1 MMLGYYRNP
10 LNQIFFNEGIVLVAL
25 QSFGQ
30 QSSWTDGVVV
40 EELFTRS
47 CFLARLLEKEEVQKY
62 RITDKNREYFDSLLK
77 VMLERK
83 ILLS

>member
-1 MMLGYYRNP
+1 MLGYYRNP

-30 QSSWTDGVVV
+30 QSSWTDGVDG
-40 EELFTRS
+40 EELFVRS

>member
-1 MMLGYYRNP
+1 
-10 LNQIFFNEGIVLVAL
+10 
-25 QSFGQ
+25 
-30 QSSWTDGVVV
+30 VVG
-40 EELFTRS
+40 EELFVRS

-62 RITDKNREYFDSLLK
+62 RITDKNRGYFDSLLK